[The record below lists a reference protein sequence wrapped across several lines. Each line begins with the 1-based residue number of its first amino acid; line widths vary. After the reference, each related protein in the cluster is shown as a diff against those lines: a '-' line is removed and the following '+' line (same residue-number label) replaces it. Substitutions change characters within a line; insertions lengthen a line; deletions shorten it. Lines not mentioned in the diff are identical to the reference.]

1 MLTNPLY
8 GDIQIADDWVE
19 NTITED
25 EELVMSRLE
34 AASVGSVRLK
44 GE

>member
-25 EELVMSRLE
+25 EELVMSTLE
-34 AASVGSVRLK
+34 AA
-44 GE
+44 